1 MHVVDLTVLKFINQI
16 TIVSPIEGDDSYVGQ
31 MVWISASDLTITYMN
46 RQQTYASTVLC
57 RAPLFQC
64 REVYN
69 ESIVD
74 DGFVLPNDK
83 SIFSRTEAYFNHSN
97 FVENKTSHM
106 GEFMELDAHEFK
118 YLSKFGP
125 THGMLKRLPVRD
137 GENGFFRH
145 LVFVS
150 TTDMR
155 TIPLTMGRFEVTEIV
170 GWDEKKVNI
179 FETKRKIRTILEM
192 KIS

>member
-1 MHVVDLTVLKFINQI
+1 MTKNPNVTVHVVDLTILKFINQI
-16 TIVSPIEGDDSYVGQ
+16 SIVSPIDGDDSYVGQ
-31 MVWISASDLTITYMN
+31 MVWISASDLTVTYMN

-57 RAPLFQC
+57 RAPSFQC

-83 SIFSRTEAYFNHSN
+83 SIFSKTEAYFNHSN
-97 FVENKTSHM
+97 FVENKTSHI

-125 THGMLKRLPVRD
+125 THGMLKRL
-137 GENGFFRH
+137 
-145 LVFVS
+145 VS
-150 TTDMR
+150 VKY
-155 TIPLTMGRFEVTEIV
+155 IHISKF
-170 GWDEKKVNI
+170 
-179 FETKRKIRTILEM
+179 IRTINA
-192 KIS
+192 IYTSHSRRAS